1 MAKEFFINSIE
12 LIDVSSSANIPT
24 VLLYRPS
31 RSPLIGSQA
40 LSHATE
46 RDEVNEDF
54 KVDLGNQ
61 KPGTTSGRR
70 FFCAD
75 ERMRSAADLT
85 SDFIHEL
92 TGKVGAWLDSRDIR
106 QGTNVLIAEPLAMQ
120 EGLVSESWLA
130 NYRSYIRRIL
140 SGKGFANIDFLPEPF
155 AVYQFYRY
163 GQKHPLVAERRKH
176 HALVI
181 DFGGGTFDVCLIET
195 TKEGDISQSGRMAK
209 PLSASSNPIGGFFV
223 NRVIAEDLIRK
234 APAVK
239 NVGAKL
245 HKALEFYRKWR
256 KEGLDLNALSPDYK
270 NFIRHYHRL
279 SYRVEDAKLTL
290 CRLTSNWSLDA
301 STHLSVPIAVPQDPF
316 SDVTSVINLQYSASE
331 LRAAFISKV
340 WEAQLRQIIRLTLQ
354 RGKEELSGAPV
365 TVVLLSGGSANI
377 KWLVELLRRDF
388 ASELQDAETLLMK
401 DFQEVV
407 AKGLAIECARRYYT
421 DEHQGDFSTV
431 TYNRLCL
438 ILDPDD
444 TGYELKKFIPRDPTL
459 PSNPAAGVLLP
470 TASVLTRFKDRAMRW
485 RVHLDSAPRRSLNYF
500 FLRSS
505 FDPADVQNL
514 QNLEEHV
521 VHTPKNCRFDTDLTV
536 ELRVTDDS
544 TAVPKFIYK
553 VGQGEHDT
561 ISQPGRA
568 FFLDMT
574 TGGASE
580 AGERASA
587 FLGLDFGTSNTSVSF
602 VTEASIQLFERRS
615 HERSW
620 NELSDLS
627 QSLPYPLATSL
638 ADYLCQTDSARLAT
652 AAREFLESA
661 LTLAVYTAYQ
671 EFCSLKGRAETRKLK
686 GLSLSKR
693 SAGPLWAML
702 QEIVHAL
709 GKQASVTVAFRELLE
724 PELFKEID
732 SAVSI
737 VAQHKHG
744 KVTEDAANILR
755 PVQILANVSHKV
767 FGSDTFGMFQ
777 HVEKQRFGSCYE
789 GIFRHA
795 HGRPPF
801 IGVSLYCGG
810 SAFSH
815 NETFVLDRRTGNAL
829 PLEPLMVWEQC
840 KNHPDLE
847 NGHCYV
853 FDSLEKNGSFTFKA
867 VGYPCALSVSR
878 DNKYA
883 GLAERLATLMDRD
896 SQVTPTAVRLSTA
909 EVA

>member
-1 MAKEFFINSIE
+1 MAKEFFINSVE
-12 LIDVSSSANIPT
+12 LIDVSSSTNIPT

-31 RSPLIGSQA
+31 RSPVIGSEAFSQA
-40 LSHATE
+40 GD
-46 RDEVNEDF
+46 RDEINEDF

-61 KPGTTSGRR
+61 KPGSGIVRR
-70 FFCAD
+70 FYCAD
-75 ERMRSAADLT
+75 EKMRSAADLT

-92 TGKVGAWLDSRDIR
+92 IVRVSSWLDARDIK
-106 QGTNVLIAEPLAMQ
+106 QGPNVLVAEPLAMQ

-130 NYRSYIRRIL
+130 NYRAYIRRIL
-140 SGKGFANIDFLPEPF
+140 SGKGFANVDFLPEPF

-209 PLSASSNPIGGFFV
+209 PLSASSNPIGGFFI
-223 NRVIAEDLIRK
+223 NRIIAEDLIRK
-234 APAVK
+234 APGVK
-239 NVGAKL
+239 HVGAKL
-245 HKALEFYRKWR
+245 HKALDFYRRWR

-290 CRLTSNWSLDA
+290 CRLIPNWSLDA
-301 STHLSVPIAVPQDPF
+301 PTNLSVPIAVPQDPF
-316 SDVTSVINLQYSASE
+316 SDVTSAVNLQYSAAE

-340 WEAQLRQIIRLTLQ
+340 WESQLRQIIRLTLQ
-354 RGKEELSGAPV
+354 RGKEELTGAPA

-388 ASELQDAETLLMK
+388 ASELQDAEILLMK

-407 AKGLAIECARRYYT
+407 AKGLAVECARRYYT
-421 DEHQGDFSTV
+421 AEHEGDFSTV

-438 ILDPDD
+438 ILDPDE
-444 TGYELKKFIPRDPTL
+444 TGHALKKFHPRDSAL
-459 PSNPAAGVLLP
+459 PSTPAAGVLLP
-470 TASVLTRFKDRAMRW
+470 SASVLTRFKDRAMRW
-485 RVHLDSAPRRSLNYF
+485 RVHLDSAPRRSLSYF

-514 QNLEEHV
+514 QNLEERV
-521 VHTPKNCRFDTDLTV
+521 VHTPKNCKFDPDLTV

-544 TAVPKFIYK
+544 TAIPRFIYK
-553 VGQGEHDT
+553 LGRSEEEN
-561 ISQPGRA
+561 ISQQGRA

-574 TGGASE
+574 TGE
-580 AGERASA
+580 AGTTCDISNA
-587 FLGLDFGTSNTSVSF
+587 FIGLDFGTSNTSVSF
-602 VTEASIQLFERRS
+602 VTTASIQQFERRS

-627 QSLPYPLATSL
+627 SSLPYPLAASL
-638 ADYLCQTDSARLAT
+638 ASYLCQTDAARLAA

-671 EFCSLKGRAETRKLK
+671 EFCSTKGRAETRKLK
-686 GLSLSKR
+686 ALSKR
-693 SAGPLWAML
+693 SAGPLWAMF
-702 QEIVHAL
+702 QDIMAAL
-709 GKQASVTVAFRELLE
+709 GKQASVSAGLRELLE
-724 PELFKEID
+724 PELYKEMD
-732 SAVSI
+732 SAVNI

-744 KVTEDAANILR
+744 KATEDTANILR

-767 FGSDTFGMFQ
+767 FGVDTFGMFQ
-777 HVEKQRFGSCYE
+777 HVEKQRFGSSYQ
-789 GIFRHA
+789 GTFRHA

-801 IGVSLYCGG
+801 IGVSQYSGDI
-810 SAFSH
+810 AFSH
-815 NETFVLDRRTGNAL
+815 NETFVRDRRAGTAL
-829 PLEPLMVWEQC
+829 PLEPLVLWEHC

-847 NGHCYV
+847 NGHCYL
-853 FDSLEKNGSFTFKA
+853 FDAAERNGTFTFKA
-867 VGYPCALSVSR
+867 VAYPCTLTISKGDRYTV
-878 DNKYA
+878 
-883 GLAERLATLMDRD
+883 LAERLSTLMEKD
-896 SQVTPTAVRLSTA
+896 SQLTPVTVKLSAA